1 MSYTIEYNR
10 KCFRLDAGT
19 VIGDARPL
27 FEATYFLFIQQGD
40 NNVRP
45 RPRTWCME
53 SVGAHDTVLKDVC
66 ERAGARRRRR
76 STALFRLHDAR
87 ALHHALPAGAE

>member
-53 SVGAHDTVLKDVC
+53 SVGSHGDSWTA
-66 ERAGARRRRR
+66 A
-76 STALFRLHDAR
+76 STSWFHAAPRAR
-87 ALHHALPAGAE
+87 APHSPSPSAFASSNWS